1 MRTLLEIISAVRDGE
16 TPDQDELR
24 LALLAM
30 DHMLDATMQLLINN
44 AEQEVLAIKQ
54 PGPHYL
60 ALQEFL
66 RRNAQACRTA
76 PDAWLGW
83 DNHPD
88 NPDFQERRQHALAVV
103 KKQLH

>member
-1 MRTLLEIISAVRDGE
+1 MRTLLEIITAVRNGE
-16 TPDQDELR
+16 KPDQDELR

-30 DHMLDATMQLLINN
+30 DHALDATLGLLLDN
-44 AEQEVLAIKQ
+44 AEQEVRGIKQ
-54 PGPHYL
+54 PGPHYR

-66 RRNAQACRTA
+66 RRTTQITSVA

-88 NPDFQERRQHALAVV
+88 NPDFQERRQHALAVA